1 MNCCGCSSI
10 GNVLHALRC
19 TACAVFTEMSHA
31 VFACKEGMLAA
42 AVSGSCL
49 GMKATILSA
58 N

>member
-1 MNCCGCSSI
+1 MMNCCGI